1 MDKLLEAF
9 QEGTGTVP
17 ALGELTIW
25 LQGNKARTQ
34 LKTSGQGKGSQGAK
48 RLVSETQVV
57 ERTREQTI
65 WKCQLGHHHPFPNAC
80 LSGRC
85 QRKDPRL
92 P

>member
-17 ALGELTIW
+17 VLEELTIW
-25 LQGNKARTQ
+25 LQGNKARIQ
-34 LKTSGQGKGSQGAK
+34 LKTSGQNKGSGGTK

-57 ERTREQTI
+57 ERTREQMI
-65 WKCQLGHHHPFPNAC
+65 WKCQLGYHHPFPNAC
-80 LSGRC
+80 LLSQC